1 MFAGAGWWALCAV
14 RPFCMSQSDCFHI
27 ALQLV
32 DRCID
37 MDCCNT
43 RTDRIERLQNVLECR
58 QASFE
63 FGEFADC
70 NV

>member
-1 MFAGAGWWALCAV
+1 
-14 RPFCMSQSDCFHI
+14 MSQSDCFHI

-43 RTDRIERLQNVLECR
+43 RTDRIERLQNVLECC

-63 FGEFADC
+63 LGEFADC